1 MENMSKIKITKK
13 REAGILDVLEG
24 FDKFH
29 IENIGRNIPL
39 DIFMRYHFL
48 KHKNEFNA
56 EARTQMVENIYA
68 LSRYKGYLN
77 AISSRK

>member
-1 MENMSKIKITKK
+1 MSKIKLTKK
-13 REAGILDVLEG
+13 REAGVLNILDE

-29 IENIGRNIPL
+29 ISNIGRNIPL

-48 KHKNEFNA
+48 KHKNEFNN
-56 EARTQMVENIYA
+56 EARTQMVENVYT
-68 LSRYKGYLN
+68 LQRYKGYLN